1 MKNRESPD
9 FKSLE
14 VGISEIAEIAE
25 ISEILLNH
33 GPRRPGDKVVL
44 FW

>member
-14 VGISEIAEIAE
+14 VGISVKILQEIWPQNIKLDEMLTNDIKM
-25 ISEILLNH
+25 
-33 GPRRPGDKVVL
+33 G
-44 FW
+44 